1 MRRFLLLAL
10 LPLACAPQ
18 KPRTVRVG
26 AASSLQDLLEVG
38 NIMLQDSGIPVSTSW
53 SFQASS
59 TLSRQVE
66 AGGRFDVILSAD
78 ADSVDRLGTH
88 IVRSS
93 RRVFLT
99 NRLAIVGPE
108 GTAGLDGIPATAK
121 IAIAGQEVPAGK
133 YWLQFLAGA
142 GRLSAFEGRFV
153 IAENVRA
160 ALALFEERAVDY
172 ALVFATDAPAAK
184 RPHATWSPPDGP
196 VTECVAAIIAGHES
210 DEARAFIDWLGSAWF
225 QREALKHGFGLPA
238 K

>member
-18 KPRTVRVG
+18 KPRTIRVG
-26 AASSLQDLLEVG
+26 AASSLQDLLDVR
-38 NIMLQDSGIPVSTSW
+38 NLLLQDSGIPVSTSW

-66 AGGRFDVILSAD
+66 AGGRFDLILAAD
-78 ADSVDRLGTH
+78 ADSVDRLGH
-88 IVRSS
+88 HVVRSS

-99 NRLAIVGPE
+99 NRLALLGPE
-108 GTAGLDGIPATAK
+108 GTIGFDGIPATAK
-121 IAIAGQEVPAGK
+121 VAIAGPEVPAGK
-133 YWLQFLAGA
+133 YWLQYLGGA
-142 GRLSAFEGRFV
+142 GRLSALEGRLV
-153 IAENVRA
+153 LAENVRA
-160 ALALFEERAVDY
+160 ALALFEESAVDY

-196 VTECVAAIIAGHES
+196 VTEYVAAIVAGHES
-210 DEARAFIDWLGSAWF
+210 DEARAFLEWLGSAWLR
-225 QREALKHGFGLPA
+225 REAAKAGFGLPA